1 MKKKN
6 PAIIVLLA
14 LLMFGILHAPV
25 EAVAQTNDTAT
36 VNSLIQTGKEKLA
49 TAPDS
54 TILLG
59 KQAADI
65 ADKIDFQKGK
75 ALALKNIGLGY
86 FYQTNLVEAL
96 NYWTE
101 SLKIFEN
108 INDQAGIANLLNN
121 IAAVYSSNDDNEKA
135 LEYSL
140 RSLQIAEK
148 LGDKLRILS
157 ALSSVANVYY
167 ANPAS
172 IDTALN
178 YFLRALPLAKEIG
191 DMESYGV
198 VAENIGE
205 IYYEKGKSE
214 YEKKNFAKT
223 KEYDASA
230 LEYFNMSI
238 KALGNTANSPF
249 AYNGIGKVY
258 LRKGNSD
265 EALKYHKLALSIA
278 EKTNGKTNI
287 MQSYRGMANVYA
299 EKKDFTTAQM
309 YFKKSEELA
318 KEIDSKSSL
327 KDIYEYMAAA
337 YYKAGDLNSAY
348 TYQRKFADYKDSV
361 LVESTEKK
369 LGALRLNFDLEKKQ
383 SKIDLLTKDND
394 LQTVKIKRQQFAKN
408 AFLVGLCLVVVIAL
422 LIFRN
427 YLVKVRTHKILD
439 KQKNEIEGLL
449 LNILPKE
456 VAHELQT
463 SGHATPRHYDSVSV
477 MFTDFQAFT
486 IIADNMSPK
495 ELVAELDACFI
506 AFDNIIEKHN
516 LEKIKTIGDSYMCAG
531 GIPVPDENH
540 VLKIV
545 KAGLEIQEYISEY
558 NIARIQRG
566 LKPWVARIGVH
577 AGPVVAGVVGK
588 KKYAYDIWGGTVN
601 IASRMEANGEPG
613 KVNVSQAVYE
623 IIKDHYTCI
632 PRGKISAKNIGEID
646 MYFIE
651 DKPNGK
657 MNLSKEKKLEIA

>member
-6 PAIIVLLA
+6 LVVGVLL
-14 LLMFGILHAPV
+14 ILSMAGNSQQSGPPMK
-25 EAVAQTNDTAT
+25 EDTTT
-36 VNSLIQTGKEKLA
+36 VNSLIQSGKEKLA
-49 TAPDS
+49 TSPDS
-54 TILLG
+54 TIMLG

-101 SLKIFEN
+101 SLKIFEK
-108 INDQAGIANLLNN
+108 INDQTGVANLLNN
-121 IAAVYSSNDDNEKA
+121 IAAVYSSNDDNERA
-135 LEYSL
+135 LEFSL

-157 ALSSVANVYY
+157 ALSSVAGVYY

-178 YFLRALPLAKEIG
+178 YFLRALPLAEEIG
-191 DMESYGV
+191 NTESYGV

-205 IYYEKGKSE
+205 IYYEKGKSALE
-214 YEKKNFAKT
+214 NKNHAAT
-223 KEYDASA
+223 EEYDKKA
-230 LEYFNMSI
+230 LEYFNKAI
-238 KALGNTANSPF
+238 NALGNTANSPF

-258 LRKGNSD
+258 LRKGNKD
-265 EALKYHKLALSIA
+265 EALKYHNLALSIA
-278 EKTNGKTNI
+278 EKTNGKSHI
-287 MQSYRGMANVYA
+287 MQSYRGIANVYS
-299 EKKDFTTAQM
+299 EKNDFATALV
-309 YFKKSEELA
+309 YFKRSEDLA

-327 KDIYEYMAAA
+327 KDIYEYMAKA
-337 YYKAGDLNSAY
+337 YYKAGDLKNAY
-348 TYQRKFADYKDSV
+348 DYQAKFANYKDSV

-394 LQTVKIKRQQFAKN
+394 LQNVKIKRQKFAKN
-408 AFLVGLCLVVVIAL
+408 AFLIGLCLVFIIAL
-422 LIFRN
+422 QIFRN
-427 YLVKVRTHKILD
+427 YLIKARTHKILD
-439 KQKNEIEGLL
+439 KQKNEIESLL
-449 LNILPKE
+449 LNILPKD

-463 SGHATPRHYDSVSV
+463 SGRATPRQYESVSV

-486 IIADNMSPK
+486 VIADNMKPE
-495 ELVAELDACFI
+495 ELVAELDNCFI
-506 AFDNIIEKHN
+506 AFDAIIGKYS

-531 GIPVPDENH
+531 GLVEDADH
-540 VLKIV
+540 VLNMV
-545 KAGLEIQEYISEY
+545 KAGLEIQQFVSHH
-558 NIARIQRG
+558 NNNRVKSG
-566 LKPWVARIGVH
+566 LKPWEIRIGIHV
-577 AGPVVAGVVGK
+577 GPVVAGVVGK
-588 KKYAYDIWGGTVN
+588 KKYAYDIWGSTVN
-601 IASRMEANGEPG
+601 IASRMESNGQPG
-613 KVNVSQAVYE
+613 KVNISHAVYD
-623 IIKDHYTCI
+623 IVKDHYECSY
-632 PRGKISAKNIGEID
+632 RGKVSAKNIGEID

-657 MNLSKEKKLEIA
+657 MNLDKEMALETAR

>member
-6 PAIIVLLA
+6 RFVIILLA
-14 LLMFGILHAPV
+14 LLMIGILHAPV
-25 EAVAQTNDTAT
+25 DVVGQTDDTAT

-65 ADKIDFQKGK
+65 ADKIDFKKGK

-205 IYYEKGKSE
+205 IYYEKGKSA
-214 YEKKNFAKT
+214 YENKNFAKT
-223 KEYDASA
+223 TEYDASA

-531 GIPVPDENH
+531 GIPVPDEYH

-558 NIARIQRG
+558 NITRIQRG
-566 LKPWVARIGVH
+566 LKPWVERIGVH
-577 AGPVVAGVVGK
+577 GGHGVAGGVGK
-588 KKYAYDIWGGTVN
+588 
-601 IASRMEANGEPG
+601 E
-613 KVNVSQAVYE
+613 
-623 IIKDHYTCI
+623 
-632 PRGKISAKNIGEID
+632 
-646 MYFIE
+646 
-651 DKPNGK
+651 
-657 MNLSKEKKLEIA
+657 

>member
-1 MKKKN
+1 MKKKTWFV
-6 PAIIVLLA
+6 IVLIA
-14 LLMFGILHAPV
+14 LLVFGTLQV
-25 EAVAQTNDTAT
+25 TVTAVGQTVDTGT
-36 VNSLIQTGKEKLA
+36 VNLLIQSGKEKLA

-54 TILLG
+54 TIMLG

-121 IAAVYSSNDDNEKA
+121 IASVYSSNDDNEKA

-157 ALSSVANVYY
+157 ALSTVAGVYY
-167 ANPAS
+167 ANPAT

-178 YFLRALPLAKEIG
+178 YFLRALPISEEIG
-191 DMESYGV
+191 NTESYGV
-198 VAENIGE
+198 IAENIGE

-214 YEKKNFAKT
+214 LGNKNFAKT
-223 KEYDASA
+223 EEYDAKA
-230 LEYFNMSI
+230 LEYFNLSI

-249 AYNGIGKVY
+249 AYNGIGKVF

-265 EALKYHKLALSIA
+265 VALKYHKLALSIA
-278 EKTNGKTNI
+278 EKTNGKTHV
-287 MQSYRGMANVYA
+287 MQSYRGMANVYTA
-299 EKKDFTTAQM
+299 KKDFATALM

-327 KDIYEYMAAA
+327 KDIYEYMSEA
-337 YYKAGDLNSAY
+337 YYKAGDLKNAY
-348 TYQRKFADYKDSV
+348 SYQRKFADYKDSV
-361 LVESTEKK
+361 LTESTEKK
-369 LGALRLNFDLEKKQ
+369 LGALRLEFDLEKKQ
-383 SKIDLLTKDND
+383 SQINLLTKDND
-394 LQTVKIKRQQFAKN
+394 LQTVKLKRQQFAKN

-486 IIADNMSPK
+486 IIADKMSPN

-506 AFDNIIEKHN
+506 AFDSIIEKHN

-531 GIPVPDENH
+531 GIPVPNENH
-540 VLKIV
+540 ILSIV
-545 KAGLEIQEYISEY
+545 KAGLEIQEYISEH
-558 NIARIQRG
+558 NIGRIQRG
-566 LKPWVARIGVH
+566 LKPWVARIGLH

-588 KKYAYDIWGGTVN
+588 KKYAYDIWGSTVN

-657 MNLSKEKKLEIA
+657 MNSSKEKKLETA